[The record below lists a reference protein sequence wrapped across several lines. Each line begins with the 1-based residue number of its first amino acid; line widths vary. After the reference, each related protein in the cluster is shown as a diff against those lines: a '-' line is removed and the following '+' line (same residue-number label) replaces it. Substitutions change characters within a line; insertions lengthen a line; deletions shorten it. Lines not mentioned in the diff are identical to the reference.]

1 MTPRARRVVRVGA
14 AAVVLGVAVTVLWG
28 HLAAIRWHD
37 LGEAFASLASWRLAL
52 ALLSAGT
59 SLAALASFDVFAAAT
74 AAPGR
79 LPTSTAF
86 FTGAVSQAISNTLG
100 FHALTGGA
108 LRYRAYRHAGLG
120 RGDIA
125 RLVSLVGSG
134 VGLGFATLLMF
145 ALWLEP
151 AIVRGHGRALAL
163 VLTALLLGLLGWL
176 GRRPQRLTFRQW
188 AVPLPSARSAALQ
201 MLVGAVEMTAA
212 VLALYILMP
221 APSFRGFVDFVPLY
235 VGAVLLGVASH
246 APGGLGVFEA
256 TILSAVPGADRPAV
270 LAALLCYRLIYGLI
284 PFLLATA
291 ALAIVEGRRK
301 APGKVRP

>member
-1 MTPRARRVVRVGA
+1 MLRVGA
-14 AAVVLGVAVTVLWG
+14 AAVVLGGAATVLWS
-28 HLAAIRWHD
+28 HLATIRWHD
-37 LGEAFASLASWRLAL
+37 LGDALGSLAGWRLAL
-52 ALLSAGT
+52 AMVSAGASLSA
-59 SLAALASFDVFAAAT
+59 LACFDVFAAAT

-79 LPTSTAF
+79 LPFSTAF

-134 VGLGFATLLMF
+134 VGLGFATILML

-151 AIVRGHGRALAL
+151 AIARGHGRALAL
-163 VLTALLLGLLGWL
+163 VLTALLLSLLGWL
-176 GRRPQRLTFRQW
+176 GRRPQRLAFRHW
-188 AVPLPSARSAALQ
+188 AVPLPNARSAALQ
-201 MLVGAVEMTAA
+201 MLVGAVEMTTA

-221 APSFRGFVDFVPLY
+221 AASFRGFVDFVPLY

-256 TILSAVPGADRPAV
+256 TILSAVPEPDRHAV
-270 LAALLCYRLIYGLI
+270 LAALLGYRAIYGLI
-284 PFLLATA
+284 PFLLASA
-291 ALAIVEGRRK
+291 ALGIVEGRRK
-301 APGKVRP
+301 AQGQGPPRDVG